1 MKSFVAL
8 DFETATQNRNSMCA
22 IGLVVVRENVIIEKF
37 YALVQPPNNE
47 YNLHNIELHRILPDF
62 TVNAPTFPE
71 IYPKL
76 KSYIQGSTVVY
87 HNSDFDTN
95 VLMRTMDFYNIQDDL
110 KMDINCTMRIYG
122 GAGLKV
128 CCEEHQIPLNH
139 HDPLSDAEACAYLF
153 MKHSDSFS
161 DFTFNRKMPEKSN
174 LNHIADSQRLKGNIL
189 KPDLEHA
196 LDHNNFFFGQK
207 VVISGTYKNWP
218 DRNDLAKIIKAL
230 GADIDT
236 GVTLK
241 TNILIIGEEA
251 GPRKIEK
258 MVSNIGQGKRAVI
271 LTEND
276 VCKIL
281 TEITP
286 DYNLPE

>member
-76 KSYIQGSTVVY
+76 KSYIQGSTVVC

-153 MKHSDSFS
+153 MKHSDSFR
-161 DFTFNRKMPEKSN
+161 DFTFNRKMPEKPN
-174 LNHIADSQRLKGNIL
+174 LNHIDDSQRLKGNIL

-196 LDHNNFFFGQK
+196 LDHNNFFYGQK
-207 VVISGTYKNWP
+207 VVISGTYKTWP

-241 TNILIIGEEA
+241 TNILIIGEDA

-258 MVSNIGQGKRAVI
+258 MGSNIGQGKRAVI

-276 VCKIL
+276 VFKIL
-281 TEITP
+281 TKIIP
-286 DYNLPE
+286 DNNLPE